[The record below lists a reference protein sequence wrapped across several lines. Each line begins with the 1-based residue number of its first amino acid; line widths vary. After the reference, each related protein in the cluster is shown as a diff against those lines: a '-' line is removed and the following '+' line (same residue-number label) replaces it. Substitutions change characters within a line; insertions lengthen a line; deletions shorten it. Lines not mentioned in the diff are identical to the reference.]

1 MSKREKGE
9 SIVSH
14 TTLEQARI
22 LFFESQ
28 SFAEKILETYLEPN
42 DFHCETVSTKSP
54 GLFME
59 IIEKCAIEMAFFA
72 FDAKQEEL
80 LLDLLERSRKER
92 SRLKRVLFLEKEELG
107 QVQAKMEELIDEF
120 IVLNIDIQEFAI
132 RFRKLHRD
140 ALLERNMISQEE
152 LKELLSTLDE
162 EVLEEE
168 EVPEDPEALAW
179 ETTDAAEE
187 AVDVAEEALEAS
199 STWEEPLL
207 EAAPVAPPVEEDIWS
222 WDVDSEEEAQ
232 EEQEILEQEILE
244 ADVLAEPEEAAEL
257 IEEVEEPVAEA
268 DAWAEPSMED
278 APADAE
284 EALEEAPVLSTD
296 AEAQEELDRMLKKLL
311 EDEAVL
317 EKVAEEEAQALH
329 KEKATTA
336 ARGVVPQPAEWY
348 LRSAGHGGATI
359 YEAEE
364 ETPSTEKA
372 NASLYSV
379 KAPESKGEQAAA
391 QGEKSRASYEEDIRV
406 TIMGLNEKKK
416 KSLLKKVVGGVIG
429 AIGVGGLVYT
439 FMLQIG
445 F

>member
-72 FDAKQEEL
+72 FDGEQKEL
-80 LLDLLERSRKER
+80 LMDLLDRSRKER

-107 QVQAKMEELIDEF
+107 QVQSDMEELIDEY
-120 IVLNIDIQEFAI
+120 IVMNMDIQEFAI

-152 LKELLSTLDE
+152 LKELLSA
-162 EVLEEE
+162 LEEE
-168 EVPEDPEALAW
+168 VSEGEDVPPEEAEALAW
-179 ETTDAAEE
+179 ETTEAAE
-187 AVDVAEEALEAS
+187 DVEEAEEALVAS
-199 STWEEPLL
+199 PSWEEPLL
-207 EAAPVAPPVEEDIWS
+207 EAAPPASPVEEDIWS
-222 WDVDSEEEAQ
+222 WDAEAEEDASNAPEVL
-232 EEQEILEQEILE
+232 EEVVI
-244 ADVLAEPEEAAEL
+244 AEPEEEAEPPSAL
-257 IEEVEEPVAEA
+257 ETAPLREE
-268 DAWAEPSMED
+268 DAWAEETLEPSMEEE
-278 APADAE
+278 PAEVE
-284 EALEEAPVLSTD
+284 EALEGEPVLAKD
-296 AEAQEELDRMLKKLL
+296 AEEQEELDRMLKQLL

-317 EKVAEEEAQALH
+317 EKVAEEEAQAIH
-329 KEKATTA
+329 KEKAAA

-348 LRSAGHGGATI
+348 LRSPGHGGATI
-359 YEAEE
+359 YETDE
-364 ETPSTEKA
+364 ETPSTEKT

-379 KAPESKGEQAAA
+379 KAPESKGEPAAV

-439 FMLQIG
+439 FILQIG